1 MINVEEKTKRGVKMS
16 KHRKQRDTWG
26 KPNLAE
32 RFLYHTKI
40 GRFYASFGRDDQDV
54 IKVVVVLGS
63 VVLGLAIYAVI
74 ALVS

>member
-1 MINVEEKTKRGVKMS
+1 MKNER
-16 KHRKQRDTWG
+16 RDTWG

-54 IKVVVVLGS
+54 IKVVVLLGS
-63 VVLGLAIYAVI
+63 VMLGLTIYLVI
-74 ALVS
+74 AFVS

>member
-1 MINVEEKTKRGVKMS
+1 MS
-16 KHRKQRDTWG
+16 KQRKQRDSWG

-54 IKVVVVLGS
+54 IKVIVTLGS
-63 VVLGLAIYAVI
+63 ICLGVLIYIVI

>member
-1 MINVEEKTKRGVKMS
+1 MKNE
-16 KHRKQRDTWG
+16 RKDTWG

-63 VVLGLAIYAVI
+63 ICFGVLIYLVI
-74 ALVS
+74 VLVS